1 MVPRIRTLFGI
12 LLVSVLFSGSAVADV
27 VHLQKGGRL
36 EGILVW
42 EDAATITIDLGVGQI
57 SVPRAAVLKI
67 ERKESALA
75 AYRTRLA
82 AIQPGD
88 LGAHADLARYAT
100 RSGLRAEARLM
111 WARVISLDPRHVEAH
126 LALGHV
132 LVDGRFVD
140 EDEAQRARGLVRFQ
154 GRWMTPSEQEFI
166 LRDREMRAESDR
178 RVADARRAT
187 RDAEERALRAERE
200 AERARASAAAN
211 ANANSPWGYGSN
223 VLVGSPYWG
232 GYGGGCA
239 GRGCATVPEIWP
251 QPRPAPVA
259 TPIPRTPPVR
269 PSSIR

>member
-1 MVPRIRTLFGI
+1 MVPRFRTLAGI
-12 LLVSVLFSGSAVADV
+12 LLISVLFGGSAIADV
-27 VHLQKGGRL
+27 LHLQKGGRL
-36 EGILVW
+36 EGILVG
-42 EDAATITIDLGVGQI
+42 EDATTITIDLGVGQV
-57 SVPRAAVLKI
+57 SLPRSAVLKI

-75 AYRTRLA
+75 GYRTRLA

-88 LGAHADLARYAT
+88 LSAYADLARYAT
-100 RSGLRAEARLM
+100 RNALRAEARLM
-111 WARVISLDPRHVEAH
+111 WARVISLDPTHVEAH

-132 LVDGRFVD
+132 LVEGRFVD
-140 EDEAQRARGLVRFQ
+140 EDEAQLARGMVRFQ

-178 RVADARRAT
+178 RVEDARRAT

-211 ANANSPWGYGSN
+211 ATSPWGYGSN
-223 VLVGSPYWG
+223 VLVGSSYWG

-259 TPIPRTPPVR
+259 TPIPRTQPVR